1 MKKNRLFSTLVV
13 GAMSLALCAGCCH
26 NAIVTVNGECIT
38 KSQYD
43 KAFSAVAGN
52 PMFAQM
58 GIDVKKDENSFVH
71 LMLKE
76 RIINELVVK
85 KLIDQEIKKKH
96 IKVSKED
103 MDNQLKVIIDK
114 VGSKEKFNKLLKENG
129 VSTAQVK
136 ADLEEEVK
144 IQKLVDSLAV
154 VSISD
159 KEALKFY
166 NDNKDKFKV
175 SDRVK
180 ASHILVKSNEEETR
194 VLISESENG
203 KNMTEKE
210 LDEAVKKDIAEKKA
224 KAEKLLAEVKKDP
237 SKFAQIA
244 KENSDDV
251 VSAQQGGDLGFFEKN
266 DMVEPFANKAF
277 SMKPNTISDIVVTP
291 YGYHIILVTDRQKAG
306 YEPFDKVKTE
316 IKEFLTNQEK
326 VKTLQQYV
334 DTLKNNAK
342 VEYKDDSF
350 NPENIK
356 KKLREQQ
363 QYNPAMMGVPAPAPA
378 KK

>member
-1 MKKNRLFSTLVV
+1 M
-13 GAMSLALCAGCCH
+13 
-26 NAIVTVNGECIT
+26 
-38 KSQYD
+38 D
-43 KAFSAVAGN
+43 K
-52 PMFAQM
+52 
-58 GIDVKKDENSFVH
+58 
-71 LMLKE
+71 
-76 RIINELVVK
+76 
-85 KLIDQEIKKKH
+85 
-96 IKVSKED
+96 
-103 MDNQLKVIIDK
+103 QLKVIIDK

-129 VSTAQVK
+129 ISTAQVK
-136 ADLEEEVK
+136 SDLEEEVK

-154 VSISD
+154 VSVSD
-159 KEALKFY
+159 KDALKFY

-175 SDRVK
+175 SDRVR

-237 SKFAQIA
+237 SQFAKIA
-244 KENSDDV
+244 TENSDDV
-251 VSAQQGGDLGFFEKN
+251 VSAKQGGDLGFFEKQE
-266 DMVEPFANKAF
+266 MVEPFSNKAF

-306 YEPFDKVKTE
+306 FEPFDKVKAE

-342 VEYKDDSF
+342 IEYKDETF
-350 NPENIK
+350 NPDNIR

-363 QYNPAMMGVPAPAPA
+363 QYNPAMMGSPAPA